1 MSAKYLKCDC
11 HFCGKA
17 LRFEISQVGQLVNC
31 LECGQET
38 VLYIPG
44 QRPPYPPEHFP
55 LVATNIAWSRNPLGM
70 RNVVGIV
77 VNKSNKS
84 LDWVR
89 IEFTLVNQ
97 LALPV
102 GSTSDA
108 MFNLPA
114 KATWQFKAPVFQ
126 ADALG
131 VGAPLLSCEYG
142 KLFRPQPP
150 APQRIPVAEAAA
162 APSAAP
168 AAPPTPAGDSVA
180 VEVPIQPR
188 LIVGRGWLGT
198 GGKAGG

>member
-17 LRFEISQVGQLVNC
+17 LRFEVSQAGQLVNC

-38 VLYIPG
+38 ILYIPG
-44 QRPPYPPEHFP
+44 QGPLCPPELFP
-55 LVATNIAWSRNPLGM
+55 LVATNIAWSRDRLGR
-70 RNVVGIV
+70 RNVVGVV

-89 IEFTLVNQ
+89 IEFTLVSQ
-97 LALPV
+97 LAVPV

-108 MFNLPA
+108 LFNLPA
-114 KATWQFKAPVFQ
+114 KSTWEFKAPVFQ
-126 ADALG
+126 ADAMG

-150 APQRIPVAEAAA
+150 APRRIPVAPATVVPP
-162 APSAAP
+162 APPPADPP
-168 AAPPTPAGDSVA
+168 AAD
-180 VEVPIQPR
+180 VPIQPR

-198 GGKAGG
+198 GAKAG